1 MNKIAVQPLYK
12 PINLPIFVMPEDFQ
26 ETAKKNLRRMMR
38 MTNRTLDEA
47 KQKQK
52 QKQQPAIVDYLSIV
66 APPSIDEET
75 KRAYENIWEVYNPKC
90 SELDSKPILTT
101 LDQSFGQSN
110 IPIGVVDTEKPTQ
123 LLSLTVTKKRT
134 SSYNG
139 QKPQILML
147 KNANKLLS
155 LIDSHA
161 QHGTNNNF

>member
-1 MNKIAVQPLYK
+1 
-12 PINLPIFVMPEDFQ
+12 
-26 ETAKKNLRRMMR
+26 
-38 MTNRTLDEA
+38 MTNRALNEFSSSLRNEA
-47 KQKQK
+47 KDKQK
-52 QKQQPAIVDYLSIV
+52 IEIVDYLNIDDP
-66 APPSIDEET
+66 AEIDEET
-75 KRAYENIWEVYNPKC
+75 KHTYENIWEVYIQKC

-101 LDQSFGQSN
+101 LDPSSGQSN

-134 SSYNG
+134 SSDNG

-147 KNANKLLS
+147 KNASKLLS

>member
-1 MNKIAVQPLYK
+1 MSKIAVQPLYK

-38 MTNRTLDEA
+38 MTNRTLNEA
-47 KQKQK
+47 K

-101 LDQSFGQSN
+101 LGQSFGQSN

-134 SSYNG
+134 SSDNG

>member
-1 MNKIAVQPLYK
+1 MDKIVVQPLHK
-12 PINLPIFVMPEDFQ
+12 PINLPIFAMPEDFQ

-38 MTNRTLDEA
+38 MTTRELNEA
-47 KQKQK
+47 KDKQK
-52 QKQQPAIVDYLSIV
+52 IAIVDYLNIV
-66 APPSIDEET
+66 DPPKINEET
-75 KRAYENIWEVYNPKC
+75 RQTYENIWEVYNQKC

-101 LDQSFGQSN
+101 LGPSSGQSN

-134 SSYNG
+134 SSDNG

-147 KNANKLLS
+147 KNASKLLS